1 VTFSDE
7 EVSVTTD
14 APTAIAVP
22 GEAEPCVPLPA
33 PSRRYDRSIV
43 EGPLQAAVWKLAWP
57 TMVANIMGGLQG
69 IVDHAMVG
77 HFVGYNANAGIGVA
91 LQIFIVVIVFI
102 MSLFTGMSIL
112 VARFVGA
119 NDEHMADRTVYQ
131 AFLTAS
137 FLSLVVLAPVGYV
150 VSPWLL
156 NFVNATPAVQAE
168 ALPYLRISFVYSLG
182 TLLFFMIGGALRSAG
197 DARTP
202 MILGGVMTL
211 LNVALNVVLISGFGP
226 IPAYG
231 TAGAA
236 VGTVIAAAIV
246 SAYGMWKL
254 AHGGWVVSFPKG
266 LGYRPDWTIIRALFK
281 FGLPTGVQGVVMNIG
296 GVLMLAFIGAL
307 AQSAEAQAAFAI
319 SYSQLFSFVTWT
331 AVGLLGAAATTAGQN
346 LGAGHP
352 DRAEQAVHI
361 AARFGLIGA
370 AALGLCFFFIPRQLL
385 AIFGM
390 TEPAVVDIGVQLL
403 RVLSVSGLFVVVAL
417 AYTGG
422 LQGTGDTR
430 SPMYISIVSQILIPL
445 SYCFVLQQ
453 ANALDP
459 IDIWFA
465 ILAGHVTRCVLSV
478 VRFNQGKWRAI
489 KVVVGTGEPRR

>member
-1 VTFSDE
+1 MT
-7 EVSVTTD
+7 VSV
-14 APTAIAVP
+14 
-22 GEAEPCVPLPA
+22 EEPAGTSGSASDSPVGGPPSTK
-33 PSRRYDRSIV
+33 SRRYDRSIV

-57 TMVANIMGGLQG
+57 TMLANIIGGLQG

-77 HFVGYNANAGIGVA
+77 HFVGYTANAGIGVA

-112 VARFVGA
+112 VARFAGA
-119 NDEHMADRTVYQ
+119 NDELMADRTVYQ
-131 AFLTAS
+131 AFLTAT

-156 NFVNATPAVQAE
+156 QFVNATPEVQAE

-182 TLLFFMIGGALRSAG
+182 TLLFFMVGGALRAAG

-202 MILGGVMTL
+202 MVLGIVMTV
-211 LNVALNVVLISGFGP
+211 LNIVLNIILIPGFGP
-226 IPAYG
+226 IPAFG

-236 VGTVIAAAIV
+236 IGTVIAAAV
-246 SAYGMWKL
+246 MAAYGMWKL
-254 AHGGWVVSFPKG
+254 WRGGWVVSFPRG
-266 LGYRPDWTIIRALFK
+266 LGYRPDWEIIRALFR

-296 GVLMLAFIGAL
+296 GVFLLAFIGSL

-319 SYSQLFSFVTWT
+319 SYSQLFSFITWT

-346 LGAGHP
+346 LGAGRP
-352 DRAEQAVHI
+352 ERAQQAVSI
-361 AARFGLIGA
+361 SARIGLIGA
-370 AALGLCFFFIPRQLL
+370 AAIGLAFLLMPRLLL
-385 AIFGM
+385 AVFGM
-390 TEPAVVDIGVQLL
+390 TEPVVVELGVQLL
-403 RVLSVSGLFVVVAL
+403 RILSLSGLFVVVAL

-430 SPMYISIVSQILIPL
+430 SPMYISIVSQIVIPL
-445 SYCFVLQQ
+445 GYCFILQQ
-453 ANALDP
+453 MGRLDP
-459 IDIWFA
+459 LDIWLA

-478 VRFNQGKWRAI
+478 VRFNQGRWRTITVA
-489 KVVVGTGEPRR
+489 VGNRRPG